1 MFTSKLRSGVLV
13 VAALV
18 LVGLPSVAG
27 AQAVKGDSSPE
38 AAVRQLLDAAVN
50 PSATGNCNVITGQ
63 LDGCSVT
70 ARFAQRVAGAAEN
83 GNIVIRS
90 QNPTQTINYTLLDND
105 SKTAHVDAQF
115 VFGAFM
121 YTITFV
127 AVNQS
132 GSWLVDDSYC
142 KDAPET
148 SIYNAPTGPCNV
160 IAAGGT
166 AGGGTNAPGTP
177 PVGMPNTGN
186 AAPGGPAMLMW
197 GSLGAVILLAGLVVV
212 AADLRRRKA

>member
-1 MFTSKLRSGVLV
+1 MFTSKLRSGI
-13 VAALV
+13 LV
-18 LVGLPSVAG
+18 LVALALLGLPGLAG
-27 AQAVKGDSSPE
+27 AQTVKGDSSPE
-38 AAVRQLLDAAVN
+38 ASVHQLLDPAIN
-50 PSATGNCNVITGQ
+50 PVAGGNCNVITGKI
-63 LDGCSVT
+63 DGCAVT
-70 ARFAQRVAGAAEN
+70 ARFAQRVAGATEN

-90 QNPTQTINYTLLDND
+90 QNPSQAINYTLLDND
-105 SKTAHVDAQF
+105 GKTAHVDAQF

-186 AAPGGPAMLMW
+186 AALGGQAMLIW
-197 GSLGAVILLAGLVVV
+197 GSLGAVVLLAGLTIAV
-212 AADLRRRKA
+212 ADLRRRKA